1 MCSCVSSV
9 VQTIERSEKLI
20 ESLELPQEKLSED
33 QRQLREL
40 LVKYSNVFPF
50 VSDSELGC
58 TDLAKH
64 FIDPFKQQPYRTP
77 AIYREKISQMVSD
90 MK

>member
-1 MCSCVSSV
+1 MFVSTNGSLVLSGSGKKGGGKECQSLGDNECQGSVCSCVSSV

-40 LVKYSNVFPF
+40 LVKYSNVFSLCF
-50 VSDSELGC
+50 RL
-58 TDLAKH
+58 
-64 FIDPFKQQPYRTP
+64 
-77 AIYREKISQMVSD
+77 
-90 MK
+90 